1 MTLSCMIKQVNVSHS
16 GNGITTPLHI
26 ELPRIASN
34 DTTTELSRPPKRKRR
49 TDDDIKLLYNE
60 LQNDALGKLES
71 KGVAKL
77 SKHSCCVILW
87 VWFNIFK
94 RESNISA
101 KDAKNDLMR
110 LMDATPNW
118 RQSNNENIASRSDK
132 ML

>member
-1 MTLSCMIKQVNVSHS
+1 MNASHS

-34 DTTTELSRPPKRKRR
+34 DTTTELSRPTKRKRR

-60 LQNDALGKLES
+60 LQNNALGKLES

-94 RESNISA
+94 RETKILA
-101 KDAKNDLMR
+101 KDAKNDLKQ

-118 RQSNNENIASRSDK
+118 RQSNSQNIASNSDEV
-132 ML
+132 L